1 MKLKVDCIWCKTKT
15 EFNKL
20 AREIKKDESYDKTKT
35 QIISYNDVSERLSKS
50 DPYGAIPS
58 DTLIALQIQKMIKNL
73 IEKNK
78 NSESYEEDAE
88 RANINITYL
97 LKNLDKDNV
106 LNFKKFLNNISG
118 GLEFDLVVINRDDNL
133 DPGVLSKFD
142 NVKFYDNDKT

>member
-1 MKLKVDCIWCKTKT
+1 MKLKVECIWCKTKT

-20 AREIKKDESYDKTKT
+20 AREIKKKEDYDKTKN

-50 DPYGAIPS
+50 DPYGAVPS
-58 DTLIALQIQKMIKNL
+58 DTIIALQIQKMIKTL

-78 NSESYEEDAE
+78 NLESYQEEDTA
-88 RANINITYL
+88 NITYL

-106 LNFKKFLNNISG
+106 LNFKQFLNDISG

-142 NVKFYDNDKT
+142 NVKFLDNDKT

>member
-20 AREIKKDESYDKTKT
+20 AREIKKEEDYNKLKY

-50 DPYGAIPS
+50 DPYGATPS
-58 DTLIALQIQKMIKNL
+58 DTLIALQIQKMIKTL

-78 NSESYEEDAE
+78 NSETYESDAE
-88 RANINITYL
+88 RVHINITYL

-142 NVKFYDNDKT
+142 NVKFYDNDKA

>member
-20 AREIKKDESYDKTKT
+20 AREIKKEDSYDKTKT

-58 DTLIALQIQKMIKNL
+58 DTLIALQIQKMIKTL

-78 NSESYEEDAE
+78 NSETYQEEDTA
-88 RANINITYL
+88 NITYL

-106 LNFKKFLNNISG
+106 LNFKKFLNRVSG

>member
-1 MKLKVDCIWCKTKT
+1 MKLKVECIWCKTKT

-20 AREIKKDESYDKTKT
+20 AREIKKKEDYDKTKN

-50 DPYGAIPS
+50 DPYGAVPS
-58 DTLIALQIQKMIKNL
+58 DTIIALQIQKMIKTL

-78 NSESYEEDAE
+78 NLESYQEEDTA
-88 RANINITYL
+88 NITYL

-106 LNFKKFLNNISG
+106 LNFKQFLNDISG
-118 GLEFDLVVINRDDNL
+118 GSEFDLVVTNRDDNL

-142 NVKFYDNDKT
+142 NVKFLDNDKT